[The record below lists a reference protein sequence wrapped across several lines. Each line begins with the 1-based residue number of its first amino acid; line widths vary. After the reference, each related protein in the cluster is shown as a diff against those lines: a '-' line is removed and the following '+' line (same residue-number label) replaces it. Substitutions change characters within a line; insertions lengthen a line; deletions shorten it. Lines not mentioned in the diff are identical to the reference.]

1 MSNLPVPAAE
11 RGINTAQWST
21 LKNSLFP
28 GAQDD
33 SILMAI
39 DYCRARKLD
48 PMKKPCHIV
57 PIYVRDAK
65 TGSGAMRDVIMPGIY
80 EYRTT
85 AQRTGQYM
93 GRSRPEFGAVAEW
106 AGVAAPESCEV
117 VVYRWH
123 EASKTKIEFPA
134 RVLFAEVCGT
144 NKEGKANQR
153 WAKAPVQMLEKCAE
167 AAALRAAFP
176 DELGGEMTADEM
188 YERTI
193 DVTPAPLVIASPQKI
208 AAAAEGATVDAERA
222 PEGAATEKQVK
233 LLRAKL
239 DRAGVSAEELCA
251 AFQIDSVTAL
261 PFDAVNEA
269 LSWIQERAA

>member
-1 MSNLPVPAAE
+1 MSNLPVPVTE
-11 RGINTAQWST
+11 RGITAAQWST

-39 DYCRARKLD
+39 DYCKARKLD

-57 PIYVRDAK
+57 PIYVKDAR
-65 TGSGAMRDVIMPGIY
+65 TGNGSMRDVIMPGIY

-93 GRSRPEFGAVAEW
+93 GRSRAEFGPVVSCFGAS
-106 AGVAAPESCEV
+106 APEWCEV
-117 VVYRWH
+117 IVYRWH
-123 EASKTKIEFPA
+123 PASNTKIEFPA
-134 RVLFAEVCGT
+134 RVLFSESCGV

-193 DVTPAPLVIASPQKI
+193 DVTPAPAVIAPPQKAAVQEAES
-208 AAAAEGATVDAERA
+208 AAAARPD
-222 PEGAATEKQVK
+222 GAATEKQVK
-233 LLRAKL
+233 LLHAKL

-261 PFDAVNEA
+261 PFDQVNDA
-269 LSWIQERAA
+269 LSWISERAA